1 MAKMTYIEYMKFSLL
16 LASFKEWFLL
26 LPASFLKRASGVL
39 LLILL
44 LLVPLSMIWVHEV
57 EDSTQLDLAAYLP
70 DTPQEMVA
78 SHAVATAIALIDRET
93 GQHHWTPND
102 PVFFPGAWLDRM
114 PAYQRGVTAA
124 LSRFAIEMSDQIG
137 RTRGSS
143 RIDEDLDTAAGLMKY
158 PPDVWMW
165 NPSTSLIP
173 TASSEKQ
180 YRAAMKAFKR
190 YNIRLAKGE
199 AAFERRADNLQQ
211 TLERIASDI
220 GSASAAIAERIDGEN
235 RPYIDLEAD
244 ELYYDI
250 KGKMYAYHM
259 LLRAMRYD
267 FAQVI
272 REKQVESSW
281 EQMEESMRAGAE
293 LSNFFI
299 LNNAPD
305 SQVLPNHLTAMG
317 FYLLRARTQLKEI
330 SSILL
335 K

>member
-1 MAKMTYIEYMKFSLL
+1 MKTA
-16 LASFKEWFLL
+16 LALIGLRLKEWFLL
-26 LPASFLKRASGVL
+26 LPASFLKRAASFFIL
-39 LLILL
+39 ILLILI
-44 LLVPLSMIWVHEV
+44 PLSMIWVHEID
-57 EDSTQLDLAAYLP
+57 DSSDLNLASHLP
-70 DTPQEMVA
+70 DSPQEMVA
-78 SHAVATAIALIDRET
+78 SHSVATAIALIEREMNT
-93 GQHHWTPND
+93 HHWAPND
-102 PVFFPGAWLDRM
+102 PWFFPGAWLDRM
-114 PAYQRGVTAA
+114 PAYQRGITAA

-143 RIDEDLDTAAGLMKY
+143 RIDEDLDNAAGLMKY

-165 NPSTSLIP
+165 NPSVSFMP

-180 YRAAMKAFKR
+180 YRGAMKAFRK
-190 YNIRLAKGE
+190 YNERLAKGE
-199 AAFERRADNLQQ
+199 ATFEARADNLQQ

-220 GSASAAIAERIDGEN
+220 GSASAAIAERIDGKN
-235 RPYIDLEAD
+235 RPYVDLKAD

-259 LLRAMRYD
+259 LLKAMRYD
-267 FAQVI
+267 FAKVI
-272 REKQVESSW
+272 DEKQVVSSW
-281 EQMEESMRAGAE
+281 DQMEESMRAGAE
-293 LSNFFI
+293 LSNIFI